1 MKDYLS
7 EIDGRF
13 PVRNSAEQKAAFRE
27 YALAEARTGAVPARE
42 EENEGHTNL
51 IFGDPA
57 AAGPGGPRRGRAA
70 VPGDSA
76 AAIPACRRG
85 PLPDLARNRP

>member
-13 PVRNSAEQKAAFRE
+13 PVRNSAEQKASFRA
-27 YALAEARTGAVPARE
+27 YALAEAQTGAVSARE

-51 IFGDPA
+51 VFGDPDTA
-57 AAGPGGPRRGRAA
+57 RVIFTAHYDTPRRGLLPNLML
-70 VPGDSA
+70 VTN
-76 AAIPACRRG
+76 PA
-85 PLPDLARNRP
+85 LAWTYR